1 MQKMY
6 KFLLLSGFGLW
17 SFHALAQVPDK
28 TQDIDQI
35 LVRGG
40 KTNIYFKDSNGVVAK
55 LPLKNLE
62 NAQVYQTIPKQL
74 IEEQLAT
81 EISDVL
87 KNATGV
93 VRLWE
98 STGRG
103 GDGAE
108 YYTMRGF
115 AVQPTM
121 INGVPAYNSGVL
133 DPANTESVEVL
144 KGPSGA
150 LFGSPMISYGGL
162 VNITTKKPHESRGG
176 QFSYLMGSFGQ
187 NRLIADYNTPITE
200 KAFVRINA
208 AYTEQGSF
216 QDAGFRKA
224 IFVAPSFKLK
234 ASEKL
239 TFWINT
245 EFQSA
250 KSANAPML
258 FLSRYALLSYTSIDT
273 FLPYYERSFSSNEL
287 SIENPAFAIQA
298 QGLYQINKNWKSQTI
313 VSRSST
319 QTNGYY
325 HYLWD
330 FSDGDTFGRYISKRN
345 GETHITDFQQN
356 FTGDLTLAGMR
367 HRILI
372 GIDAYQSAISN
383 ASTGWVANGLVS
395 MSSGTDTGV
404 LTQVGV
410 DSLLVSTS
418 EGISTANN
426 QVLSAYIG
434 DVINLT
440 KHLSISATLRFDRF
454 SGLTNYWST
463 DEVQSQVAL
472 SPKFGLVYQPL
483 KDKVALFANYMNGFL
498 NQAPAEVADA
508 DGSNVRM
515 QILRPEQ
522 ANQTEVGVKT
532 DLFKNRLAL
541 TASAYHILVS
551 DKVMADPTNIN
562 GLIQGG
568 EVLSKG
574 LELSIV
580 ANPLKGL
587 NLIAGYSFNHAEVTK
602 DAPANGYLGL
612 RPEEAGPG
620 QLINYWLSYSLVE
633 GAAKGLTFGFGGNA
647 ASEHFTLN
655 RSNTGTFALPA
666 YHVMNASLAY
676 KAERYT
682 LTVRADNLLN
692 TRYYSGWSTIT
703 PQQLRAITLGFTF
716 RF

>member
-1 MQKMY
+1 MQKMTKLFY
-6 KFLLLSGFGLW
+6 LSGLGLLSFQ
-17 SFHALAQVPDK
+17 SFAQVPEK
-28 TQDIDQI
+28 TQDVDQVF
-35 LVRGG
+35 VRGG
-40 KTNIYFKDSNGVVAK
+40 KTNAYFKDSNAVVAK
-55 LPLKNLE
+55 IPLKNLE
-62 NAQVYQTIPKQL
+62 NAQVYQSIPKQL
-74 IEEQLAT
+74 IQDQLAT
-81 EISDVL
+81 ELNDVL

-93 VRLWE
+93 TRLWE

-133 DPANTESVEVL
+133 DPANTECVEVI

-187 NRLIADYNTPITE
+187 NRLTADYNTPISE
-200 KAFVRINA
+200 NASVRINA

-216 QDAGFRKA
+216 LDAGFRKA

-250 KSANAPML
+250 KSAIAPML
-258 FLSRYALLSYTSIDT
+258 FLSRYAPLSYTSIDT
-273 FLPYYERSFSSNEL
+273 FAPFYERSFSSNEL

-298 QGLYQINKNWKSQTI
+298 QGVYQLNKNWKSQTI

-345 GETHITDFQQN
+345 GETRMTDIQQN

-372 GIDAYQSAISN
+372 GLDAYQSAISN

-410 DSLLVSTS
+410 DSLLVSSS

-426 QVLSAYIG
+426 QVLSAYVG
-434 DVINLT
+434 DVMNLT
-440 KHLSISATLRFDRF
+440 KQLSISATLRLDRF

-483 KDKVALFANYMNGFL
+483 KDKVALFANYMNGFI
-498 NQAPAEVADA
+498 NQAPAQVADA

-515 QILRPEQ
+515 QVLRPEQ

-532 DLFKNRLAL
+532 ELLKNRLAL
-541 TASAYHILVS
+541 TASVYHILVS
-551 DKVMADPTNIN
+551 DKVMTDPTNIN

-574 LELSIV
+574 LELSVV

-587 NLIAGYSFNHAEVTK
+587 NLIAGYSFNLAEVTK
-602 DAPANGYLGL
+602 DAPENGYLGL
-612 RPEEAGPG
+612 RPEEAGPR
-620 QLINYWLSYSLVE
+620 QLINYWLSYSLLE
-633 GAAKGLTFGFGGNA
+633 GIAKGLTFGFGGNA

-682 LTVRADNLLN
+682 LTLRADNLLN